1 MGENEPEID
10 KLDDNWK
17 DKLVAIGKGA
27 AGVVPMVGGPL
38 AEIVGM
44 VVPGQRADRIAAY
57 LRGLAVRVDGLE
69 EELKRGVAS
78 NVEKVDLIEEG
89 GYQAARATSGNRID
103 QIIEAVARGLSE
115 DDAEV
120 IRRKRLL
127 LIFGELDDDEV
138 ILLNAYGRSF
148 AGADQRAFEHVNRP
162 SPAHLQSSTVDIE
175 KDRLYQAGKEHLIRL
190 GLLKKNY
197 GSVKKGQM
205 PDFDSSQ
212 GDFRHSVGISLLGR
226 MLLKEIGMITPF
238 DEQQSHR

>member
-1 MGENEPEID
+1 MGENEPKID
-10 KLDDNWK
+10 ELDDSWK
-17 DKLVAIGKGA
+17 DKLVAISKGVV
-27 AGVVPMVGGPL
+27 GLVPMVGGPL

-69 EELKRGVAS
+69 EELRRGVVT
-78 NVEKVDLIEEG
+78 NVEKIDLIEEG
-89 GYQAARATSGNRID
+89 GYQAARATSGKRID

-115 DDAEV
+115 DDADV

-138 ILLNAYGRSF
+138 ILLNAYGRSY
-148 AGADQRAFEHVNRP
+148 AGADRKAFEHVNRP
-162 SPAHLQSSTVDIE
+162 GPVHFQSSTMEI
-175 KDRLYQAGKEHLIRL
+175 DRERLFQVGKEHLLRL

-197 GSVKKGQM
+197 GSVRKGQM
-205 PDFDSSQ
+205 PEFDASQ
-212 GDFRHSVGISLLGR
+212 GDFKHSVGISHLGR

-238 DEQQSHR
+238 DEQQAHR